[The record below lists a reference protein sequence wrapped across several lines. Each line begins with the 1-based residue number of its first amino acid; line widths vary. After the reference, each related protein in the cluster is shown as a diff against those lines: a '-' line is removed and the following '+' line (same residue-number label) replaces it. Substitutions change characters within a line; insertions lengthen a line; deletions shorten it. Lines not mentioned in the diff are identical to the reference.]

1 MTTPQDNDPR
11 KVTTLRDL
19 PQVIEPGRDL
29 WPAIEARLNERQAAA
44 PSAAGVKMIPPH
56 RSGARLRWLAAAAM
70 LASVAVGVWI
80 GRSLLPGTVQPGTA
94 QVARVEPPMG
104 GPASTGTPGTA
115 SAIPGAPT
123 ALDASY
129 VNDPRYE
136 RQRAALLR
144 SLQTQLAA
152 LPQPT
157 RDKVTASLAT
167 IEKAKED
174 LEQAL
179 GKDPGNALLQ
189 ELLINTYQDEMRV
202 LTDVHEASDPGRGI

>member
-1 MTTPQDNDPR
+1 MTTPQDDATR

-19 PQVIEPGRDL
+19 PQAIEPGRDL
-29 WPAIEARLNERQAAA
+29 WPAIEARIQEAQAAA
-44 PSAAGVKMIPPH
+44 SAATGVKVIPPH
-56 RSGARLRWLAAAAM
+56 RSAARLRWLAAAAM
-70 LASVAVGVWI
+70 VASVAVGVWI
-80 GRSLLPGTVQPGTA
+80 GRSLLPGTVQPA
-94 QVARVEPPMG
+94 MQSARVEPSALSPT
-104 GPASTGTPGTA
+104 PPGTQA
-115 SAIPGAPT
+115 ATGIAGAPT

-129 VNDPRYE
+129 VNDPRYQ

-144 SLQTQLAA
+144 SLQAQLATM
-152 LPQPT
+152 PPET
-157 RDKVTASLAT
+157 RAKVTASLAT

-202 LTDVHEASDPGRGI
+202 LTDVHEASEPGRGI

>member
-1 MTTPQDNDPR
+1 MTTPQDNETHR
-11 KVTTLRDL
+11 VTTLRDL
-19 PQVIEPGRDL
+19 PQAIEPGRDL
-29 WPAIEARLNERQAAA
+29 WPAIEAHIQEVQAAA
-44 PSAAGVKMIPPH
+44 SPAIGVKVIPPH

-70 LASVAVGVWI
+70 VASVAVGVWI
-80 GRSLLPGTVQPGTA
+80 GRSVLPGTIQPGPA
-94 QVARVEPPMG
+94 QVTRNQPPTG
-104 GPASTGTPGTA
+104 GATDLPGV
-115 SAIPGAPT
+115 PT

-129 VNDPRYE
+129 VNDPRYQ

-144 SLQTQLAA
+144 SLQAQLATM
-152 LPQPT
+152 PPET
-157 RDKVTASLAT
+157 RAKVTASLAT

-202 LTDVHEASDPGRGI
+202 LTDVHEASEPGRGI